1 MDLFVMD
8 SERQISQRVRSFSMD
23 LAFGADENDF
33 SLEVHG
39 PCAIGPGCYVFVPGT
54 EYGGVVTKLKPTRSA
69 AGEAVSYEG
78 QTWHGI
84 LNNHVIIPDPGVAHY
99 EPSGDAD
106 SVMGTLIGRLGIG
119 DLFETYQ
126 TAGVNVT
133 GAFRYAP
140 AYGGICD
147 MLRKVG
153 YRLSVR
159 FGLKSRKCSLHA
171 IPVRDF
177 GDAPGAAGHTPY
189 SATLD
194 YRPFNHIVALGKGEG
209 KDRAVVDLYADENGN
224 ISTTQTLTG
233 LLERTYVYD
242 AKGTDAGELED
253 KARDKLS
260 SLRET
265 NEVDIDLKYRSGI
278 SVGDSVTVVSTFARI
293 KTTSTVGK
301 LVVSVKNG
309 RCVVTPSFATSKVL
323 EDYD

>member
-8 SERQISQRVRSFSMD
+8 SERQIRKRVRSFSMD

-33 SLEVHG
+33 SLEVHE

-54 EYGGVVTKLKPTRSA
+54 EYGGVVTKLKPTRNA
-69 AGEAVSYEG
+69 VGEAVSYEG

-84 LNNHVIIPDPGVAHY
+84 LNNHVIVPDSGTTHY

-106 SVMGTLIGRLGIG
+106 SVIGTLIGRLGIG
-119 DLFETYQ
+119 ALFETYQ

-140 AYGGICD
+140 AYDGICN

-159 FGLKSRKCSLHA
+159 FSLRSRKCSLHA

-177 GDAPGAAGHTPY
+177 GDASGVSGRTPY

-194 YRPFNHIVALGKGEG
+194 YRPFNHIIALGKGEG
-209 KDRAVVDLYADENGN
+209 KDRTVVDLYADENGN
-224 ISTTQTLTG
+224 ISKTQTLRG
-233 LLERTYVYD
+233 LSERAYVYD
-242 AKGTDAGELED
+242 ERSAGAEELEG
-253 KARDKLS
+253 KARDKLAS
-260 SLRET
+260 IRET
-265 NEVDIDLKYRSGI
+265 NKVDIDLKYQSGI
-278 SVGDSVTVVSTFARI
+278 SVGDSVTVVSAFARI

-309 RCVVTPSFATSKVL
+309 RETVAPSFATVKAP

>member
-8 SERQISQRVRSFSMD
+8 SERKIRQRVRSFSMD

-33 SLEVHG
+33 SLEVHE
-39 PCAIGPGCYVFVPGT
+39 PCSIGPGLYVFVPGT
-54 EYGGVVTKLKPTRSA
+54 EYGGVVTKLKPTRNA
-69 AGEAVSYEG
+69 VGEAVSYEG

-84 LNNHVIIPDPGVAHY
+84 LNNHVIIPDSGMAHY

-106 SVMGTLIGRLGIG
+106 SVIGTLIGRLGIG

-126 TAGVNVT
+126 TAGVDVT

-140 AYGGICD
+140 AYDGICN

-159 FGLKSRKCSLHA
+159 FSLRSRKCSLHA

-177 GDAPGAAGHTPY
+177 GDASGVSGHTPY

-194 YRPFNHIVALGKGEG
+194 YRPFNHIIALGKGEG
-209 KDRAVVDLYADENGN
+209 KDRTVVDLYADENGN
-224 ISTTQTLTG
+224 ISKTQTLRG
-233 LLERTYVYD
+233 LSERAYVYD
-242 AKGTDAGELED
+242 ERSAGAEELEG
-253 KARDKLS
+253 KARDKLAS
-260 SLRET
+260 IRET
-265 NEVDIDLKYRSGI
+265 NKVDIDLKYQSGI
-278 SVGDSVTVVSTFARI
+278 SVGDSVTVVSAFAGI

-301 LVVSVKNG
+301 LVVSVKDG
-309 RCVVTPSFATSKVL
+309 RETVTPSFATVKAP

>member
-8 SERQISQRVRSFSMD
+8 SERQIRKRVRSFSMD

-33 SLEVHG
+33 SLEVHE

-84 LNNHVIIPDPGVAHY
+84 LNNHVIVPDSGTTHY

-119 DLFETYQ
+119 ALFETYQ

-140 AYGGICD
+140 AYDGICD
-147 MLRKVG
+147 MLRKAG

-159 FGLKSRKCSLHA
+159 FGLRSRKCSLHA
-171 IPVRDF
+171 VPVRDF
-177 GDAPGAAGHTPY
+177 GDASGVAGHTPY

-209 KDRAVVDLYADENGN
+209 KDRAVVDLYADESGN

-242 AKGTDAGELED
+242 VKGTDAGELED

-260 SLRET
+260 DIRKS
-265 NEVDIDLKYRSGI
+265 NEVDVNLKYSSGI
-278 SVGDSVTVVSTFARI
+278 SVGDSVTVVSAFAGI
-293 KTTSTVGK
+293 KTTVTVNK
-301 LVVSVKNG
+301 LVVSVKDG
-309 RCVVTPSFATSKVL
+309 RETVAPSFATVKAP